1 MDGESGA
8 FSAPILTEFPD
19 GWKPKKWKKGLS
31 VSEANAQGGDA
42 YDKAKRDS
50 RNAEKKAKWEATVQ
64 ANRESARKRVS
75 L

>member
-1 MDGESGA
+1 MGGESGA
-8 FSAPILTEFPD
+8 FSAPILTDFPD

-31 VSEANAQGGDA
+31 ISEANAQGGDV

-50 RNAEKKAKWEATVQ
+50 KNAEKKAKWEATVQ